1 MKVRAHTRRPLLLFV
16 GSLAWAS
23 IACVDIA
30 VERTASRET
39 AETLTHGRALK
50 AGEGPRT
57 GMYPVHQSSDF
68 VQGMRWRES
77 AVGAPASGIYL
88 QHKHRDRN
96 TGKWTEFTFEYPTPF
111 EVRYVSTQVRDKLFV
126 LGERDGAPVIERW
139 EFEKASDEPASA
151 PAVRRFELP
160 SESAPGDLHRMA
172 ADPDGRFLL
181 FLHGA
186 PRRLSRL
193 DFATRQ
199 RSDLSDQLGL
209 PSLEHYDSLARRQH
223 ATEGRVW
230 ILFNDVDGVRL
241 LLTDADNNGQFES
254 ARELTDAQWE
264 AAGFGGAVWTSDF
277 LRDS

>member
-1 MKVRAHTRRPLLLFV
+1 
-16 GSLAWAS
+16 
-23 IACVDIA
+23 
-30 VERTASRET
+30 
-39 AETLTHGRALK
+39 
-50 AGEGPRT
+50 
-57 GMYPVHQSSDF
+57 MYPVHQSSDF
-68 VQGMRWRES
+68 VQGMRWYEEALS
-77 AVGAPASGIYL
+77 APSRAIYL
-88 QHKHRDRN
+88 QHKHRDPA
-96 TGKWTEFTFEYPTPF
+96 TGKWAEFTFEYPTPF
-111 EVRYVSTQVRDKLFV
+111 EVRYVSAQGRDELFV
-126 LGERDGAPVIERW
+126 LGARDGAPVIERW
-139 EFEKASDEPASA
+139 VFERASDDPASP

-160 SESAPGDLHRMA
+160 SESAPGDLYRMA

-223 ATEGRVW
+223 VNDGRVW
-230 ILFNDVDGVRL
+230 LLFNDVDGVRL

-264 AAGFGGAVWTSDF
+264 AAGYDGAVWTSDF